1 MVTVMVSLT
10 ASSQT
15 DTTAKS
21 KDTTYIQLDKKVA
34 KEVVKDL
41 LRYDSALAELDYL
54 KVRDSIN
61 QQSLGIKD
69 SVIAIKDTVISVYK
83 QKESYFNR
91 TIFLKDQEI
100 SSYKNGM
107 ENVNKSY
114 VRAKNRQTV
123 YEIIIAFLVTTNLVA
138 VLYRH

>member
-21 KDTTYIQLDKKVA
+21 KDTAYIQLDKTVA

-54 KVRDSIN
+54 KARDSIN
-61 QQSLGIKD
+61 QQSLDIKD
-69 SVIAIKDTVISVYK
+69 SVITIKDTIISVYK

-107 ENVNKSY
+107 ENINKSY